1 MSGTV
6 EQQAFRGADCSNR
19 ARGVD
24 GGCRLLWN
32 GAIENLPV
40 LVTDAAAFAAPVEL
54 VI

>member
-19 ARGVD
+19 ALGVD
-24 GGCRLLWN
+24 GGCRFLWN
-32 GAIENLPV
+32 GAIKNLPV